1 MTKSERAGKESI
13 KKVVNVFVSPQKDFD
28 RHDKKNSTYTTYEK
42 WKKKHTEHFPWM
54 LITVS
59 V

>member
-42 WKKKHTEHFPWM
+42 
-54 LITVS
+54 
-59 V
+59 